1 MVTRQ
6 QEKDFTVEM
15 SGIVN
20 KYIDKEKLKKMNSKI
35 KINEISSNEEMYTDP
50 RAFQIEYLALEQEYL
65 VVFVKNIPHEEVLKM
80 DADEFKAIYVECVKQ
95 TGHATASSF
104 RGWTPKSISADKP
117 IGRMAA
123 AKSGKAAK
131 K

>member
-1 MVTRQ
+1 
-6 QEKDFTVEM
+6 
-15 SGIVN
+15 
-20 KYIDKEKLKKMNSKI
+20 
-35 KINEISSNEEMYTDP
+35 MYTDP

-131 K
+131 NVITSYSIHYTKLYENYIIIKIIYILYGF